1 METLLLQ
8 EDRYRPRKLKTN
20 AFQEDTPAGTLSA
33 FGHLVMH
40 PAHGDTVYTDSTSG
54 GFVMRTTLKAIT
66 GPAAFSPGA
75 GK

>member
-1 METLLLQ
+1 MEVLLLQ

-33 FGHLVMH
+33 FAHLVMH
-40 PAHGDTVYTDSTSG
+40 PAHGDTVCIDSISG
-54 GFVMRTTLKAIT
+54 GFVMRTTFKAIT
-66 GPAAFSPGA
+66 GSAAFSPEA

>member
-20 AFQEDTPAGTLSA
+20 GFQEDTPAGTLSA
-33 FGHLVMH
+33 FGHLEIH
-40 PAHGDTVYTDSTSG
+40 TAHGDTVYIDSISG
-54 GFVMRTTLKAIT
+54 GFVMRTTLRAIT